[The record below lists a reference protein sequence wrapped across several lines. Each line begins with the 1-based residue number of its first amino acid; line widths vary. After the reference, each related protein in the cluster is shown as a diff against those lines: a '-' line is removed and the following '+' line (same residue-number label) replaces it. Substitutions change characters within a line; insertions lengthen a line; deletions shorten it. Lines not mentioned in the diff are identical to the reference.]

1 MVEELG
7 GSNPRLR
14 RIRRLARDRGYRW
27 TEARYVV
34 EGPTLVGE
42 AMAAGLDVEQVLVP
56 VSAASHDL
64 VAAAQS
70 AGVPCAL
77 VADLTFEGLSTTRTS
92 QPALAEVA
100 CHDVPVSDL
109 AATRGT
115 VLLLAGVGDPGNAGA
130 LVRSAEAFGASG
142 VVFADG
148 VDPYNPKVVRA
159 AAGSTFRLPISL
171 PPGPD
176 PVRGAFEVLAA
187 VGYRLLATTPEGGI
201 VPEEAPR
208 DQPLVVVVGNE
219 PHGLDDALVAACDTV
234 VSLPTGGGAD
244 SLNVAVAGAVLLYVL
259 GRPAGR

>member
-1 MVEELG
+1 M
-7 GSNPRLR
+7 
-14 RIRRLARDRGYRW
+14 
-27 TEARYVV
+27 V
-34 EGPTLVGE
+34 EGPTLGGE
-42 AMAAGLDVEQVLVP
+42 AMAAGLDVEQILVP

-70 AGVPCAL
+70 AGVSCAL
-77 VADLTFEGLSTTRTS
+77 VPDRTFEGLSTTRTS

-100 CHDVPVSDL
+100 CHDVPVSEL

-115 VLLLAGVGDPGNAGA
+115 VLLLAGVGDPGNAGT

-176 PVRGAFEVLAA
+176 PVWGAFEILTAI
-187 VGYRLLATTPEGGI
+187 GYRLLATTPDGGVAPEG
-201 VPEEAPR
+201 APR
-208 DQPLVVVVGNE
+208 DRPVVLVVGSE
-219 PHGLDDALVAACDTV
+219 PHGLDDTLVAACDMV
-234 VSLPTGGGAD
+234 ISLPTSGDGD

-259 GRPAGR
+259 GRSIGWSR

>member
-14 RIRRLARDRGYRW
+14 RIRRLARDRSYRW

-42 AMAAGLDVEQVLVP
+42 AMAAGLDVEQVLLP

-77 VADLTFEGLSTTRTS
+77 VPDRTFEGLSTTRTS

-109 AATRGT
+109 AATQGT
-115 VLLLAGVGDPGNAGA
+115 VLLLARVGDPGNAGT

-159 AAGSTFRLPISL
+159 AAGSTFRLPISI

-176 PVRGAFEVLAA
+176 PVRGAFEALAA
-187 VGYRLLATTPEGGI
+187 DGYRLLATTPEGGI
-201 VPEEAPR
+201 APEGAPR

-219 PHGLDDALVAACDTV
+219 PHGLEDALVAACDTV
-234 VSLPTGGGAD
+234 VSLPTGDGAD

-259 GRPAGR
+259 GRPSGR